1 MSKGSYVIKALGLN
15 AKEIESAIR
24 FSFSYE
30 NTKEEVD
37 KAIEVLKG
45 SLIFLRRVRRWIN

>member
-45 SLIFLRRVRRWIN
+45 SLIFLRRVRR